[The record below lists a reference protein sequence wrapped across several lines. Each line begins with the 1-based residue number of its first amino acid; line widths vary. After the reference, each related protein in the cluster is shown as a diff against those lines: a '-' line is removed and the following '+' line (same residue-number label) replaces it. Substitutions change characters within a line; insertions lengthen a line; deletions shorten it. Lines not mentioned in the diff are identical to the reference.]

1 MKTTHNDTDKE
12 FLVEIRV
19 KAWIA
24 LPDGQSRAI
33 AYEEV
38 IASNEIAARM
48 KGIDQFRDRA
58 KYAPITRRKMEQL
71 GLDVNRD
78 TCAPDAVE
86 L

>member
-1 MKTTHNDTDKE
+1 MNAPNEKE

-19 KAWIA
+19 KEWIA
-24 LPDGQSRAI
+24 LPEGHCRAI

-38 IASNEIAARM
+38 IADNEITARM

-71 GLDVNRD
+71 GLDVSRD